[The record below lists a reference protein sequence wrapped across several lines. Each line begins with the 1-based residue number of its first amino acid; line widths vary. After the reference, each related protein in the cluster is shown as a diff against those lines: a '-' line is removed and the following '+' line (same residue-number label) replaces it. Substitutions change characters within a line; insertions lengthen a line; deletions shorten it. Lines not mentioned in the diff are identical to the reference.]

1 MERTC
6 RIAAAAIVCLAL
18 YPGVPH
24 AGDTKTEKKKAEAAD
39 AVSFGVK
46 IISGGTRWGPAETT
60 WRMSY
65 TKDKKTATFR
75 ITLPHKALGKGSFS
89 RDDKKTGATVLL
101 EDLATALRGKV
112 PDTVDQV
119 DELPVTFY
127 VLGDKMSRTKTGS
140 FKAEPAGDWL
150 AVKIFVA
157 KDRGEFYLNINER
170 EGKGEIRM
178 KGPDQGE
185 AVMNELAK
193 VLAPLD
199 SE

>member
-1 MERTC
+1 MKRTC
-6 RIAAAAIVCLAL
+6 RIAAAVIVCLAL
-18 YPGVPH
+18 CPGVPY
-24 AGDTKTEKKKAEAAD
+24 AGDTKAEKKKAEAPD
-39 AVSFGVK
+39 AVSFGVE
-46 IISGGTRWGPAETT
+46 IVSGGTRWGPAETT

-75 ITLPHKALGKGSFS
+75 ITLPHKALGKGSFT
-89 RDDKKTGATVLL
+89 RDEKKKDATVLL
-101 EDLATALRGKV
+101 GDLATTLRGKV

-127 VLGDKMSRTKTGS
+127 VLGDNMTKTKTGS

-157 KDRGEFYLNINER
+157 KDHGEFYLNINEK

-178 KGPDQGE
+178 KDPEQGVV
-185 AVMNELAK
+185 VMGELAK
-193 VLAPLD
+193 VLLR
-199 SE
+199 